1 MTSSTAS
8 STSAID
14 EADDAFHFESMSE
27 RWWETETCWFS
38 FHHPERRLGGWLY
51 VMARP
56 NVGAVAGGA
65 WIWDHTAHLPVD

>member
-1 MTSSTAS
+1 MTSSAAS
-8 STSAID
+8 SPAAIT
-14 EADDAFHFESMSE
+14 ESDDAFHFESMSE